1 MNLGLWLGTQVVNVN
16 QTLNAHDLGHQ
27 EAVSGMPDAP

>member
-16 QTLNAHDLGHQ
+16 QTLDAHDLGPQ
-27 EAVSGMPDAP
+27 EVVVGMPGAP